1 MFEPIEKKITDFEH
15 IQSMTAE
22 ELFEFLC
29 DISLDQGV
37 CPCKGVCGQYD
48 SCEAC
53 FMDWLN
59 AEHIG

>member
-1 MFEPIEKKITDFEH
+1 MTNFAYIK
-15 IQSMTAE
+15 SMTAE

-29 DISLDQGV
+29 DISLDQCV

-48 SCEAC
+48 SCEDC

-59 AEHIG
+59 KEHMKGESNER